1 MRGVPDEGEFIMLIA
16 ITREVSRSIA
26 QCELTHLSR
35 VQIDLEKARTQHQC
49 YRQALAEL
57 GCEVVNL
64 AEQPELPDAVFVED
78 VAIVLD
84 EYAVITRPGAESRRP
99 ETDSLA
105 RGLREYRRLGFIEAP
120 GTLDGGDVLRVG
132 KTLYVGLSGR
142 SNRAAIDQLRA
153 LIAPYGYTVKAV
165 EVSGCLHLKSAV
177 SQVADNTLLVNP
189 SWVKP
194 ANFGTLEW
202 LEVDPAEAYA
212 ANTLLIGKSIIYP
225 TSFPRTR
232 RRLEQRGIR
241 VVPVD
246 VSELQKA
253 EGAVTCCSLVFKSDE
268 GGR

>member
-1 MRGVPDEGEFIMLIA
+1 MQIA

-35 VQIDLEKARTQHQC
+35 VQIDLELARSQHQR
-49 YRQALAEL
+49 YQQALAEL
-57 GCEVVNL
+57 GCEVVSL
-64 AEQPELPDAVFVED
+64 EEQPELPDSVFVED

-84 EYAVITRPGAESRRP
+84 ECAVITRPGADSRRP
-99 ETDSLA
+99 ESDSIA
-105 RGLREYRRLGFIEAP
+105 RKLSEYRKLVYIEAP

-132 KTLYVGLSGR
+132 KTLFVGLSGR

-153 LIAPYGYTVKAV
+153 LIAPYGYTVKAA

-177 SQVADNTLLVNP
+177 SQAAENTLLVNP
-189 SWVKP
+189 RWVNP
-194 ANFGTLEW
+194 ADFGDFEW
-202 LEVDPAEAYA
+202 LEIDPAEEYA

-232 RRLEQRGIR
+232 QLLEQRGIR
-241 VVPVD
+241 VVAVE

-253 EGAVTCCSLVFKSDE
+253 EGAVTCCSLVFTQPVTSA
-268 GGR
+268 

>member
-1 MRGVPDEGEFIMLIA
+1 MQIA

-35 VQIDLEKARTQHQC
+35 VQIDLELARNQHQR

-57 GCEVVNL
+57 GCKVVSL
-64 AEQPELPDAVFVED
+64 EEQPELPDAVFVED

-84 EYAVITRPGAESRRP
+84 ECAVITRPGAESRRP
-99 ETDSLA
+99 ETETVADKLS
-105 RGLREYRRLGFIEAP
+105 EYRKLVSIEAP

-142 SNRAAIDQLRA
+142 SNMAAVEQLRG
-153 LIAPYGYTVKAV
+153 LIAPFGYTVKAA

-177 SQVADNTLLVNP
+177 SQVAENALLANPRWVN
-189 SWVKP
+189 
-194 ANFGTLEW
+194 AADFGAFEW
-202 LEVDPAEAYA
+202 LEIDPAEAYA
-212 ANTLLIGKSIIYP
+212 ANTLLIGDSIIYP

-232 RRLEQRGIR
+232 QRLEQRGIR
-241 VVPVD
+241 LLAVE

-253 EGAVTCCSLVFKSDE
+253 EGAVTCCSLVFKQPAMAA
-268 GGR
+268 